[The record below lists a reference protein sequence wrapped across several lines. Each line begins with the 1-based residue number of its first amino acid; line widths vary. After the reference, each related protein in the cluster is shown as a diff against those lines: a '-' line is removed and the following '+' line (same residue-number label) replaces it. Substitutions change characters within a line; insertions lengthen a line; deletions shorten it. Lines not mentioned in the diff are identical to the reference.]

1 MEERIEKR
9 RRVMLVG
16 GAVILGLALVW
27 GFWPSAITVELAE
40 VRRDTL
46 RETVTEEGTTRVI
59 DRFVVSAPVSGFVRR
74 ITLSVGDR
82 VKKGQKLAVI
92 DPRRSGALDARSRAS
107 ATARVAAAEASLK
120 GAKENAVAVEA
131 DSRLAGTEL
140 ERVRK
145 LFLEGF
151 VPKGELETGTA
162 AELRARAAL
171 RSAESS
177 VEVARYAL
185 EEARAA
191 LKFFDGD
198 DGGTESSGASL
209 TIRSPIDGSVL
220 GVLHKSEG
228 AVAEGT
234 PLLSLGNPHA
244 LEVAVDVLSADS
256 IRARPGTPVIF
267 ERWGGARPLS
277 GSVRIVEPA
286 GFTKVSALGVEEQR
300 VLVIVDITSPPEMW
314 QRLGDGYSVE
324 AVFILWEGSDVLQV
338 PSSALFRSEGGWA
351 AFIVEGDSA
360 RLRPVVTGRR
370 GGLSVE
376 VRSGLKEGDV
386 VITHPDDTITD
397 NSRVIAR

>member
-9 RRVMLVG
+9 RRLLLAF
-16 GAVILGLALVW
+16 GAVVLAAFLVY
-27 GFWPSAITVELAE
+27 GFWPSAIAVELAE

-46 RETVTEEGTTRVI
+46 RETVIEEGTTRVI
-59 DRFVVSAPVSGFVRR
+59 DRFVVSAPVTGFVRR
-74 ITLSVGDR
+74 IALNVGDR

-107 ATARVAAAEASLK
+107 ATARVAAAAASLK
-120 GAKENAVAVEA
+120 GAKENVVAAEA
-131 DSRLAGTEL
+131 DSRLAATEL
-140 ERVRK
+140 ERVKK

-151 VPKGELETGTA
+151 VPKGELEAGTA
-162 AELRARAAL
+162 AELRARAVL

-191 LKFFDGD
+191 LKFFDGND
-198 DGGTESSGASL
+198 KGASGSSL
-209 TIRSPIDGSVL
+209 AIRSPIDGSVL

-234 PLLSLGNPHA
+234 PLLSLGNPRS

-267 ERWGGARPLS
+267 ERWGGEESLS
-277 GSVRIVEPA
+277 GLVRIVEPA

-351 AFIVEGDSA
+351 AFIVEDGKA
-360 RLRPVVTGRR
+360 RLRAVGTGRR

-376 VRSGLKEGDV
+376 VTTGLEEGDL
-386 VITHPDDTITD
+386 VISHPDDTLTD